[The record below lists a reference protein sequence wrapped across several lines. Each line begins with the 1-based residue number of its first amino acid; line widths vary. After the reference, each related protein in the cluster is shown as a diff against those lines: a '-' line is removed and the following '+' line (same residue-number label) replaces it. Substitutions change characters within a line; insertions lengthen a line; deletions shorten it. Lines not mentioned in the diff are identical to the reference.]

1 MLRLI
6 NANLNRLF
14 RHKGLWIS
22 LVAAFALSAT
32 NILTS
37 VKHIDYYAKEYDQT
51 LTLEMVHFETF
62 LLVILICAIF
72 CGMFF
77 GTEYSNKIIRNKLIC
92 GLSRSDI
99 YFANF
104 ITACVGN
111 LLILSAFLSSA
122 VVGIKD
128 FGYWS
133 FGIKDSI
140 SYILIQILI
149 IISFTALITTVFMLI
164 DSKAISIVTLIIGTV
179 LLLYLGEMIYQMLA
193 EPAVLPPTQYYDTAT
208 GGMTFVDGGPNPE
221 YVSGNERIIYET
233 ILNFI
238 PLGQSAKVSN
248 VDVEKPFFME
258 ISSVVSAVV
267 FNIIG
272 FTAFRKKDIK

>member
-22 LVAAFALSAT
+22 LVAAFALSAA
-32 NILTS
+32 NILKS
-37 VKHIDYYAKEYDQT
+37 VKLIEYYATKHNQT
-51 LTLEMVHFETF
+51 LTLEMAHFEIF

-77 GTEYSNKIIRNKLIC
+77 GTEYSNKVIRNKLIC

-111 LLILSAFLSSA
+111 LLILSAFFSSA

-133 FGIKDSI
+133 FDIKDSI

-149 IISFTALITTVFMLI
+149 IISFTALITDVFMLV
-164 DSKAISIVTLIIGTV
+164 DSKAVSVVILIIGTV
-179 LLLYLGEMIYQMLA
+179 LLLYLGEMIHQTLA
-193 EPAVLPPTQYYDTAT
+193 EPAVLPSSQYYDTVT
-208 GGMTFVDGGPNPE
+208 GEMTLINGGPNPE
-221 YVSGNERIIYET
+221 YVGGAKRIIYEA

-238 PLGQSAKVSN
+238 PLGQSANISN

-267 FNIIG
+267 LNIIG
-272 FTAFRKKDIK
+272 FTAFKKKDIK